1 MRAKYGHEKRYNV
14 QVWDLGNEVD
24 GSPWELGHKDAD
36 YDVKIAREA
45 AKAMRSVDHSIKF
58 VASGS
63 LYFES
68 TGQLVQWNRKVLT
81 GLGDMIDYLS
91 IHRYWDNSPN
101 YYDFMGGSAMDFEEK
116 ITTTAAEIE
125 AVRTMKDFRNPI
137 YISVDEW
144 GTFGRNFLS
153 VLPIA
158 QCLNSFIRHADV
170 VKMGNFTMFTGLL
183 GSDPEKGT
191 FKEPLFETFKL
202 FSTNCRGNSIDTYV
216 ECDTFNTA
224 KYKGIPFLDVTS
236 VYSKETKT
244 VYINVVNRNKD
255 KAITTE
261 ITSNSGNFAEK
272 QRSNVMNASS
282 LEEPFAFDKQEQ
294 YKPVNRRNQDRLG
307 IEYLIHSRRICLHR
321 SR

>member
-1 MRAKYGHEKRYNV
+1 
-14 QVWDLGNEVD
+14 
-24 GSPWELGHKDAD
+24 
-36 YDVKIAREA
+36 
-45 AKAMRSVDHSIKF
+45 
-58 VASGS
+58 
-63 LYFES
+63 
-68 TGQLVQWNRKVLT
+68 
-81 GLGDMIDYLS
+81 MIDYLS

-183 GSDPEKGT
+183 ASDRDKGT
-191 FKEPLFETFKL
+191 FKGPLFETFKL

-261 ITSNSGNFAEK
+261 VTSSSGNFAGKAEV
-272 QRSNVMNASS
+272 NVMNASS

-294 YKPVNRRNQDRLG
+294 YKPVNKEIKTDG
-307 IEYLIHSRRICLHR
+307 IEYLIHSRRIRLHR